1 MKWIDGKE
9 IDIKQFSGEQI
20 CEKLS
25 LELWESERSQWLE
38 WDELIQIPAFLIAFD
53 TELTMEGI
61 FTFLENSLGHY
72 APDIIHAFQ
81 AIGDEH
87 DAMILSEICRLA
99 CPDTLRKEFLDS
111 NLQEYDISSFHDNHE
126 LNPEIIDKIETLES
140 QLYLNTDFDMWSLL
154 FQFLDSEIERQKCF
168 T

>member
-1 MKWIDGKE
+1 MKWIDGNE
-9 IDIKQFSGEQI
+9 LDITQFSGEQI

-25 LELWESERSQWLE
+25 LELWKFEYSQWLKC
-38 WDELIQIPAFLIAFD
+38 DELIQIPAFLIAFD

-72 APDIIHAFQ
+72 ALHIIHAFQ

-99 CPDTLRKEFLDS
+99 CPDILRKEFLDS

-126 LNPEIIDKIETLES
+126 LNPEMIDKIEELES

-154 FQFLDSEIERQKCF
+154 FQFLDSEIEKQKCF

>member
-1 MKWIDGKE
+1 MKWIDGNQF
-9 IDIKQFSGEQI
+9 DITQFSGEKI
-20 CEKLS
+20 CKKLS

-38 WDELIQIPAFLIAFD
+38 CDELIQIPAFLIAFD

-72 APDIIHAFQ
+72 ALHIIHAFQ

-99 CPDTLRKEFLDS
+99 WPDILRKEFLDS

-126 LNPEIIDKIETLES
+126 LNPEMIDKIEELES

-154 FQFLDSEIERQKCF
+154 FQFLDSEIDKQKCF